1 MQYKNR
7 KLTPEH
13 TVRILK
19 KHGTVITIKEAEV
32 MLDFLYKFAK
42 LTLDSFLNQ
51 TNDAGSRV
59 AKVSENNV
67 EPK

>member
-19 KHGTVITIKEAEV
+19 KRGTIITIKEAEV
-32 MLDFLYKFAK
+32 ILDFLYKFAK
-42 LTLDSFLNQ
+42 LTLDSVLDQ
-51 TNDAGSRV
+51 ANDAGSR
-59 AKVSENNV
+59 
-67 EPK
+67 